1 MNIVIN
7 EELQKYIDPL
17 TPNEYAALERSLLAE
32 GCRDALVLW
41 GEVLIDGHNRY
52 EICSK
57 YDLPYKTVQNDSFK
71 SLDDVLLWM
80 IDNQLGRRS
89 VSDFQ
94 RGMLALRKRDIIAAR
109 TKAEATPA
117 RNDGAA
123 ADDAGASADP
133 AAASGDDAR
142 SEGGDPP
149 WHADDS
155 TGRIKTREDIARAAG
170 VSSATISQIDR
181 IRKTAA
187 PELVEAVRAGTISIN
202 AAAAVATLPSDAQV
216 SAVAGGKKE
225 LREAAKKVREQKA
238 ATRTPRAPRAGED
251 AGANANEIALV
262 EGQENP
268 LTATLRAEIAAL
280 QARVARLSEENQGLR
295 AELALLKAE
304 GHDQPPSDGS
314 A

>member
-109 TKAEATPA
+109 TKSEATPA
-117 RNDGAA
+117 KSEASEASEDGAA
-123 ADDAGASADP
+123 APGD
-133 AAASGDDAR
+133 SGEDTTQA
-142 SEGGDPP
+142 GDPP
-149 WHADDS
+149 WHVDDS
-155 TGRIKTREDIARAAG
+155 TGRIKTREDMARAAG
-170 VSSATISQIDR
+170 ISSATIGQIDR

-187 PELVEAVRAGTISIN
+187 PELVQAVRAGTISIN
-202 AAAAVATLPSDAQV
+202 AAAAVATLPSEAQV

-238 ATRTPRAPRAGED
+238 ATRTPRAPRSDEGT
-251 AGANANEIALV
+251 GATDIPLV
-262 EGQENP
+262 EGQENE
-268 LTATLRAEIAAL
+268 LTATLRREIAAL
-280 QARVARLSEENQGLR
+280 QGRVTRLSEENQGLR
-295 AELALLKAE
+295 AELALLKGGAT
-304 GHDQPPSDGS
+304 DP

>member
-17 TPNEYAALERSLLAE
+17 TPNEYASLERSILAE

-41 GEVLIDGHNRY
+41 GEVLVDGHNRY
-52 EICSK
+52 EICRK
-57 YDLPYKTVQNDSFK
+57 YELPFKTVQNESFK

-94 RGMLALRKRDIIAAR
+94 RGMLALRKRDIMAAR
-109 TKAEATPA
+109 TKALPKPVKGE
-117 RNDGAA
+117 
-123 ADDAGASADP
+123 DP
-133 AAASGDDAR
+133 ADAAVPSPENAAEGGSPADA
-142 SEGGDPP
+142 GDPP
-149 WHADDS
+149 WHADDT
-155 TGRIKTREDIARAAG
+155 TGPIKTRQDIARAAG
-170 VSSATISQIDR
+170 ISSATIGQIDR

-187 PELVEAVRAGTISIN
+187 PELVEAVRSGAISIN
-202 AAAAVATLPSDAQV
+202 AAAAVASLPSEDQV

-238 ATRTPRAPRAGED
+238 ATRTPRAPRVEDGEAAAD
-251 AGANANEIALV
+251 AIPLV
-262 EGQENP
+262 EGQENE
-268 LTATLRAEIAAL
+268 LTAALRREIAAL
-280 QARVARLSEENQGLR
+280 QSRVSRLTEENQGLR
-295 AELALLKAE
+295 AEIAMLKAANASE
-304 GHDQPPSDGS
+304 

>member
-7 EELQKYIDPL
+7 EELKQYIDPL

-41 GEVLIDGHNRY
+41 GDVLIDGHNRY

-57 YDLPYKTVQNDSFK
+57 YDLPFKTIQNDSFG

-117 RNDGAA
+117 KNTSTEENEGAA
-123 ADDAGASADP
+123 ASDAP
-133 AAASGDDAR
+133 AASDD
-142 SEGGDPP
+142 P
-149 WHADDS
+149 WHADDN

-170 VSSATISQIDR
+170 ISSATIGQIDR

-187 PELVEAVRAGTISIN
+187 PELVEAVRNGAISIN
-202 AAAAVATLPSDAQV
+202 AAAAVATLPSEAQV

-238 ATRTPRAPRAGED
+238 ATRTPRTPKPDEAITE
-251 AGANANEIALV
+251 NAIPLV
-262 EGQENP
+262 EGQENE
-268 LTATLRAEIAAL
+268 LTATLRREIAAL
-280 QARVARLSEENQGLR
+280 QSRVSRLSEENQGLR
-295 AELALLKAE
+295 AELALLKGAAPQQ
-304 GHDQPPSDGS
+304 D
-314 A
+314 

>member
-57 YDLPYKTVQNDSFK
+57 YELPYKTVQNDSFK

-117 RNDGAA
+117 RTAASEEGAA
-123 ADDAGASADP
+123 AP
-133 AAASGDDAR
+133 TESGDDAQA
-142 SEGGDPP
+142 GDPP

-155 TGRIKTREDIARAAG
+155 TGRIKTRDDMARAAG
-170 VSSATISQIDR
+170 VSSATIGQIDR

-187 PELVEAVRAGTISIN
+187 PELVQAVRAGTISIN
-202 AAAAVATLPSDAQV
+202 AAAAVATLPSEDQV

-238 ATRTPRAPRAGED
+238 ATRTPRAARSDEGT
-251 AGANANEIALV
+251 GATDIPLV
-262 EGQENP
+262 EGQENE
-268 LTATLRAEIAAL
+268 LTATLRREIAAL
-280 QARVARLSEENQGLR
+280 QGRVTRLSEENQGLR
-295 AELALLKAE
+295 AELALLK
-304 GHDQPPSDGS
+304 GS
-314 A
+314 AADPA

>member
-7 EELQKYIDPL
+7 EELKQYIDPL

-41 GEVLIDGHNRY
+41 GDVLIDGHNRY

-57 YDLPYKTVQNDSFK
+57 YDLPFKTIQNDSFG
-71 SLDDVLLWM
+71 SLEDVLLWM

-117 RNDGAA
+117 KSTATEESEGAGMA
-123 ADDAGASADP
+123 ASDAP
-133 AAASGDDAR
+133 AASDD
-142 SEGGDPP
+142 P
-149 WHADDS
+149 WHADDN

-170 VSSATISQIDR
+170 ISSATIGQIDR

-187 PELVEAVRAGTISIN
+187 PELVEAVRSGAISIN
-202 AAAAVATLPSDAQV
+202 AAAAVATLPSEAQV

-238 ATRTPRAPRAGED
+238 ATRTPRAPKADE
-251 AGANANEIALV
+251 AMTENAIPLV
-262 EGQENP
+262 EGQENE
-268 LTATLRAEIAAL
+268 LTATLRREIASL
-280 QARVARLSEENQGLR
+280 QARVSRLSEENQGLR
-295 AELALLKAE
+295 AELALLKGGTAPQ
-304 GHDQPPSDGS
+304 D
-314 A
+314 

>member
-7 EELQKYIDPL
+7 EELKQYIDPL

-41 GEVLIDGHNRY
+41 GDVLIDGHNRY

-57 YDLPYKTVQNDSFK
+57 YDLPFKTIQNDSFG
-71 SLDDVLLWM
+71 SLEDVLLWM

-117 RNDGAA
+117 KNTSTEENEGAA
-123 ADDAGASADP
+123 ASDAP
-133 AAASGDDAR
+133 AASDD
-142 SEGGDPP
+142 P
-149 WHADDS
+149 WHADDN

-170 VSSATISQIDR
+170 ISSATIGQIDR

-187 PELVEAVRAGTISIN
+187 PELVEAVRNGAISIN
-202 AAAAVATLPSDAQV
+202 AAAAVATLPSEAQV

-238 ATRTPRAPRAGED
+238 ATRTPRAPKADEPMTE
-251 AGANANEIALV
+251 NAIPLV
-262 EGQENP
+262 EGQENE
-268 LTATLRAEIAAL
+268 LTATLRREIAAL
-280 QARVARLSEENQGLR
+280 QSRVSRLSEENQGLR
-295 AELALLKAE
+295 AELALLKGAAPQQ
-304 GHDQPPSDGS
+304 D
-314 A
+314 

>member
-7 EELQKYIDPL
+7 EELKQYIDPL

-41 GEVLIDGHNRY
+41 GDVLIDGHNRY

-57 YDLPYKTVQNDSFK
+57 YDLPFKTIQNDSFG
-71 SLDDVLLWM
+71 SLEDVLLWM

-117 RNDGAA
+117 KSAATDESEGAGAA
-123 ADDAGASADP
+123 AGDAP
-133 AAASGDDAR
+133 AASDA
-142 SEGGDPP
+142 P
-149 WHADDS
+149 WHADDN

-170 VSSATISQIDR
+170 ISSATIGQIDR

-187 PELVEAVRAGTISIN
+187 PELVEAVRSGAISIN
-202 AAAAVATLPSDAQV
+202 AAAAVATLPSEAQV

-238 ATRTPRAPRAGED
+238 ATRTPRAPKADE
-251 AGANANEIALV
+251 AMTENAIPLV
-262 EGQENP
+262 DGQENE
-268 LTATLRAEIAAL
+268 LTATLRREIASL
-280 QARVARLSEENQGLR
+280 QARVSRLSEENQGLR
-295 AELALLKAE
+295 AELALLKGGTAPQ
-304 GHDQPPSDGS
+304 D
-314 A
+314 

>member
-7 EELQKYIDPL
+7 EELKQYIDPL

-41 GEVLIDGHNRY
+41 GDVLIDGHNRY

-57 YDLPYKTVQNDSFK
+57 YDLPFKTIQNDSFQ
-71 SLDDVLLWM
+71 SLEDVLLWM

-109 TKAEATPA
+109 TKAEAKPA
-117 RNDGAA
+117 RNADHESAATEGAA
-123 ADDAGASADP
+123 ASEP
-133 AAASGDDAR
+133 SESGDD
-142 SEGGDPP
+142 P
-149 WHADDS
+149 WHADDN

-170 VSSATISQIDR
+170 ISSATIGQIDR

-187 PELVEAVRAGTISIN
+187 PELVEAVRSGAISIN
-202 AAAAVATLPSDAQV
+202 AAAAVATLPSQAQV

-238 ATRTPRAPRAGED
+238 ATRTPRAPKAED
-251 AGANANEIALV
+251 GASETAIPLV
-262 EGQENP
+262 EGQENE
-268 LTATLRAEIAAL
+268 LTATLRREIATL

-295 AELALLKAE
+295 AELALLKNTASQQ
-304 GHDQPPSDGS
+304 D
-314 A
+314 

>member
-41 GEVLIDGHNRY
+41 GEVLVDGHNRY
-52 EICSK
+52 EICRK
-57 YDLPYKTVQNDSFK
+57 YDIAFKTVRNDSFK

-94 RGMLALRKRDIIAAR
+94 RGMLALRKRDIVAAR
-109 TKAEATPA
+109 TKA
-117 RNDGAA
+117 
-123 ADDAGASADP
+123 
-133 AAASGDDAR
+133 DAR
-142 SEGGDPP
+142 PAKSSETEAPEAAQGAETSDAGDPP
-149 WHADDS
+149 WDTADS
-155 TGRIKTREDIARAAG
+155 APIKTRQDIARAAG
-170 VSSATISQIDR
+170 ISSATIGQIER

-187 PELVEAVRAGTISIN
+187 PELVQAVRAGAISIN
-202 AAAAVATLPSDAQV
+202 AAAAVASLPSADQV
-216 SAVAGGKKE
+216 NAVAGGKKE

-238 ATRTPRAPRAGED
+238 ATRSPRD
-251 AGANANEIALV
+251 ASQDDELAAQTLPLV

-268 LTATLRAEIAAL
+268 LTATLRREIAAL
-280 QARVARLSEENQGLR
+280 QSRVSQLTQDNQALR
-295 AELALLKAE
+295 AELALLKGA
-304 GHDQPPSDGS
+304 
-314 A
+314 AA

>member
-7 EELQKYIDPL
+7 EELKQYIDPL

-41 GEVLIDGHNRY
+41 GDVLIDGHNRY

-57 YDLPYKTVQNDSFK
+57 YDLPFKTIQNDSFG
-71 SLDDVLLWM
+71 SLEDVLLWM

-117 RNDGAA
+117 KNTSTEENEGAA
-123 ADDAGASADP
+123 ASDAP
-133 AAASGDDAR
+133 ATGDD
-142 SEGGDPP
+142 P
-149 WHADDS
+149 WHADDN

-170 VSSATISQIDR
+170 ISSATIGQIDR

-187 PELVEAVRAGTISIN
+187 PELVEAVRNGAISIN
-202 AAAAVATLPSDAQV
+202 AAAAVATLPSEAQV

-238 ATRTPRAPRAGED
+238 ATRTPRAPKPDEAITE
-251 AGANANEIALV
+251 NAIPLV
-262 EGQENP
+262 EGQENE
-268 LTATLRAEIAAL
+268 LTATLRREIAAL
-280 QARVARLSEENQGLR
+280 QSRVSRLSEENQGLR
-295 AELALLKAE
+295 AELALLKGAAPQQ
-304 GHDQPPSDGS
+304 D
-314 A
+314 

>member
-7 EELQKYIDPL
+7 EELKQYIDPL

-41 GEVLIDGHNRY
+41 GDVLIDGHNRY

-57 YDLPYKTVQNDSFK
+57 YDLPFKTIQNDSFQ
-71 SLDDVLLWM
+71 SLEDVLLWM

-109 TKAEATPA
+109 TKAEAKPA
-117 RNDGAA
+117 RNADDESAATEGAA
-123 ADDAGASADP
+123 ASEP
-133 AAASGDDAR
+133 SESGDD
-142 SEGGDPP
+142 P
-149 WHADDS
+149 WHADDN

-170 VSSATISQIDR
+170 ISSATIGQIDR

-187 PELVEAVRAGTISIN
+187 PELVEAVRSGAISIN
-202 AAAAVATLPSDAQV
+202 AAAAVATLPSQAQV

-238 ATRTPRAPRAGED
+238 ATRTPRTPKAED
-251 AGANANEIALV
+251 GASETAIPLV
-262 EGQENP
+262 EGQENE
-268 LTATLRAEIAAL
+268 LTATLRREIATL

-295 AELALLKAE
+295 AELALLKNTASQQ
-304 GHDQPPSDGS
+304 D
-314 A
+314 

>member
-7 EELQKYIDPL
+7 EELKQYIDPL

-41 GEVLIDGHNRY
+41 GDVLIDGHNRY

-57 YDLPYKTVQNDSFK
+57 YDLPFKTIQNDSFG
-71 SLDDVLLWM
+71 SLEDVLLWM

-117 RNDGAA
+117 KNTSTEESEGAA
-123 ADDAGASADP
+123 ASEAT
-133 AAASGDDAR
+133 AASDD
-142 SEGGDPP
+142 P
-149 WHADDS
+149 WHADDN

-170 VSSATISQIDR
+170 ISSATIGQIDR

-187 PELVEAVRAGTISIN
+187 PELVEAVRNGAISIN
-202 AAAAVATLPSDAQV
+202 AAAAVATLPSEAQV

-238 ATRTPRAPRAGED
+238 ATRTPRAPKADEPMTE
-251 AGANANEIALV
+251 NAIPLV
-262 EGQENP
+262 EGQENE
-268 LTATLRAEIAAL
+268 LTATLRREIAAL
-280 QARVARLSEENQGLR
+280 QSRVSRLSEENQGLR
-295 AELALLKAE
+295 AELALLKGAAPQQ
-304 GHDQPPSDGS
+304 D
-314 A
+314 

>member
-17 TPNEYAALERSLLAE
+17 TPNEYASLERSLLAE

-41 GEVLIDGHNRY
+41 GEVLVDGHNRY

-57 YDLPYKTVQNDSFK
+57 YDLPFQTVQNDSFK

-94 RGMLALRKRDIIAAR
+94 RGMLALRKRDIMAAR
-109 TKAEATPA
+109 TKAVPKPA
-117 RNDGAA
+117 R
-123 ADDAGASADP
+123 ADDAP
-133 AAASGDDAR
+133 AADAAG
-142 SEGGDPP
+142 EAAPDAAPADAGDPP
-149 WHADDS
+149 WHADDT
-155 TGRIKTREDIARAAG
+155 TGPIKTRQDIARAAG
-170 VSSATISQIDR
+170 ISSATIGQIDR
-181 IRKTAA
+181 IRKSAA

-202 AAAAVATLPSDAQV
+202 AAAAVASLPSQDQV

-238 ATRTPRAPRAGED
+238 ATRTPRAPKADDGETAGE
-251 AGANANEIALV
+251 AIPLV
-262 EGQENP
+262 EGQENE
-268 LTATLRAEIAAL
+268 LSATLRREIAAL
-280 QARVARLSEENQGLR
+280 QGRVAQLTQENQGLR
-295 AELALLKAE
+295 AELALLK
-304 GHDQPPSDGS
+304 GS
-314 A
+314 EA

>member
-7 EELQKYIDPL
+7 EELKQYIDPL

-41 GEVLIDGHNRY
+41 GDVLIDGHNRY

-57 YDLPYKTVQNDSFK
+57 YELPFKTIQNDSFS

-109 TKAEATPA
+109 TKAEATP
-117 RNDGAA
+117 
-123 ADDAGASADP
+123 P
-133 AAASGDDAR
+133 KTAASDEHPAP
-142 SEGGDPP
+142 EGGAPEAEQASDDP
-149 WHADDS
+149 WHADDN

-170 VSSATISQIDR
+170 ISSATIGQIDR
-181 IRKTAA
+181 IRKSAA
-187 PELVEAVRAGTISIN
+187 PELVEAVRSGTISIN
-202 AAAAVATLPSDAQV
+202 AAAAVATLPSEVQV
-216 SAVAGGKKE
+216 NAVAGGKKE

-238 ATRTPRAPRAGED
+238 ATRTPRAPKLD
-251 AGANANEIALV
+251 DNAAASTIPLV
-262 EGQENP
+262 EGQENE
-268 LTATLRAEIAAL
+268 LTATLRREIASL
-280 QARVARLSEENQGLR
+280 QARVTSLSEENQGLR
-295 AELALLKAE
+295 AELALLKGA
-304 GHDQPPSDGS
+304 GQAP

>member
-7 EELQKYIDPL
+7 EELKQYIDPL

-41 GEVLIDGHNRY
+41 GDVLIDGHNRY

-57 YDLPYKTVQNDSFK
+57 YDLPFKTIQNDSFQ
-71 SLDDVLLWM
+71 SLEDVLLWM

-117 RNDGAA
+117 KNTSTEENEGAA
-123 ADDAGASADP
+123 ASDAPATSDD
-133 AAASGDDAR
+133 
-142 SEGGDPP
+142 P
-149 WHADDS
+149 WHADDN

-170 VSSATISQIDR
+170 ISSATIGQIDR

-187 PELVEAVRAGTISIN
+187 PELVQAVRSGAISIN
-202 AAAAVATLPSDAQV
+202 AAAAVATLPSEVQV

-238 ATRTPRAPRAGED
+238 ATRTPRAPKAEDGAGD
-251 AGANANEIALV
+251 AHIPLV
-262 EGQENP
+262 EGQENE
-268 LTATLRAEIAAL
+268 LTATLRREISAL
-280 QARVARLSEENQGLR
+280 QARVAQLSEENQGLR
-295 AELALLKAE
+295 AELALLKGNAD
-304 GHDQPPSDGS
+304 HQ

>member
-7 EELQKYIDPL
+7 EELKQYIDPL

-41 GEVLIDGHNRY
+41 GDVLIDGHNRY

-57 YDLPYKTVQNDSFK
+57 YDLPFKTIQNDSFG
-71 SLDDVLLWM
+71 SLEDVLLWM

-109 TKAEATPA
+109 TKAEAMPA
-117 RNDGAA
+117 KSTATEESEGAGAA
-123 ADDAGASADP
+123 ASDAP
-133 AAASGDDAR
+133 AASDD
-142 SEGGDPP
+142 P
-149 WHADDS
+149 WHADDN

-170 VSSATISQIDR
+170 ISSATIGQIDR

-187 PELVEAVRAGTISIN
+187 PELVEAVRSGAISIN
-202 AAAAVATLPSDAQV
+202 AAAAVATLPSEAQV

-238 ATRTPRAPRAGED
+238 ATRTPRAPKADE
-251 AGANANEIALV
+251 AMTENAIPLV
-262 EGQENP
+262 DGQENE
-268 LTATLRAEIAAL
+268 LTATLRREIASL
-280 QARVARLSEENQGLR
+280 QARVSRLSEENQGLR
-295 AELALLKAE
+295 AELALLKGGTAPQ
-304 GHDQPPSDGS
+304 D
-314 A
+314 